1 MHSWT
6 QQFDAYP
13 QWVVITS
20 LTATAFVVLWI
31 LAKVFKWVF
40 KFTLA
45 LGVIVLIGGAI
56 LWMFLRAG

>member
-13 QWVVITS
+13 QWVVISS
-20 LTATAFVVLWI
+20 LIATAFVVLWI

-45 LGVIVLIGGAI
+45 LGVVVLIGGAI
-56 LWMFLRAG
+56 LWMFLRTG